1 MDRTADHTI
10 DPVYTARWS
19 PRSFTSDILTFDELA
34 PLFEAARWAPSAF
47 NRQPWRF
54 ATAVRGDPHWQQFV
68 DCLAPFNA
76 VWAAK
81 ASALVI
87 LLSDRFTM
95 MPGKDELVP
104 SGSNSFDAGAAWG
117 FLALEATRL
126 GLSTHAMAGFDRG
139 KASAAAGADEAFKP
153 EAMIAIGRRGDPA
166 DLPDALRA
174 REVPSPRKPVSE
186 FAFHGPIKA

>member
-1 MDRTADHTI
+1 MERKADHNI

-19 PRSFTSDILTFDELA
+19 PRAYTEDTLTFDELA

-54 ATAVRGDPHWQQFV
+54 ATAIRGDAYWQEFV

-76 VWAAK
+76 VWASK

-87 LLSDRFTM
+87 LLSDKFTT

-104 SGSNSFDAGAAWG
+104 SGSHSFDAGAAWG
-117 FLALEATRL
+117 YLALEATRM

-139 KASAAAGADEAFKP
+139 RAAAAAGAGDTFKP
-153 EAMIAIGRRGDPA
+153 EAMIAIGHRGNVD
-166 DLPDALRA
+166 DLPEALRP
-174 REVPSPRKPVSE
+174 REVPSPRRPINDT
-186 FAFHGPIKA
+186 AFHGPLAG

>member
-1 MDRTADHTI
+1 MDRIADHAI

-19 PRSFTSDILTFDELA
+19 PRSFTTDTVTFADLA

-54 ATAVRGDPHWQQFV
+54 ATAIRGDQHWQEFV

-76 VWAAK
+76 VWASK

-87 LLSDRFTM
+87 LLSDKFTT

-104 SGSNSFDAGAAWG
+104 SGSHSFDAGAAWG
-117 FLALEATRL
+117 FLALEATRI
-126 GLSTHAMAGFDRG
+126 GLATHAMAGFDR
-139 KASAAAGADEAFKP
+139 ARAAAAAGAGDAFKP
-153 EAMIAIGRRGDPA
+153 EAMIAIGRRGDA
-166 DLPDALRA
+166 AELPEALRA
-174 REVPSPRKPVSE
+174 RETPSPRKPISE
-186 FAFHGPIKA
+186 IAFHGPITA